1 MLTDQ
6 SGGADGSGLM
16 RTVLLCRARVAAP
29 VPVSV
34 EREKE
39 NTVAKMIYSGLAS
52 LDGYIADEQGN
63 FDWAVPDEEV
73 LVFLNDLE
81 RSVGTYLYGRRMYEL
96 MVGWETDPAA
106 AA

>member
-1 MLTDQ
+1 
-6 SGGADGSGLM
+6 
-16 RTVLLCRARVAAP
+16 
-29 VPVSV
+29 VSV

>member
-1 MLTDQ
+1 M
-6 SGGADGSGLM
+6 
-16 RTVLLCRARVAAP
+16 
-29 VPVSV
+29 
-34 EREKE
+34 
-39 NTVAKMIYSGLAS
+39 AKMIYSGLAS